1 MINFHRKS
9 GAVLIISLII
19 LLLLTLIGATAIQT
33 NTLEEKMAGNL
44 RDQNLAFQAA
54 ESALR
59 TGETDTATPALLVFY
74 TGSTNP
80 IAGIDWTN
88 TNAAVRTYS
97 GGALYII
104 EPPVITY
111 GYGLEAGTS
120 ASSAETQSWYRIT
133 ARGTG
138 GTANAVVTLQS
149 IFIR

>member
-33 NTLEEKMAGNL
+33 TTLEEKMAGNL

-59 TGETDTATPALLVFY
+59 TGETDTTTLASSGFY
-74 TGSTNP
+74 IGSTNP
-80 IAGIDWTN
+80 IADINWA
-88 TNAAVRTYS
+88 NAAVRTYS

-149 IFIR
+149 IFKR